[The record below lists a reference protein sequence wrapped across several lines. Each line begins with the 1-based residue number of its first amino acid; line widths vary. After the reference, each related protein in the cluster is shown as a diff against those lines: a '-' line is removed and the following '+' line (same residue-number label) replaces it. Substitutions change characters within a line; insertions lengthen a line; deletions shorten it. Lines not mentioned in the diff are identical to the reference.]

1 MVSWI
6 KTMLTYEKAPGA
18 WSWGLHRITGLGLM
32 FYLYLHILA
41 LTSLQTGPEAFNREM
56 ELFKHP
62 VFMFLEWILFGLVL
76 FHSFNGFRIVLID
89 LAQGSKYHKPL
100 LYWITGISIALFIG
114 MGYIIF
120 FGVFH

>member
-1 MVSWI
+1 MSWI
-6 KTMLTYEKAPGA
+6 KTLLYYEKAPGA

-41 LTSLQTGPEAFNREM
+41 LTALQKGPEAFNVEM
-56 ELFKHP
+56 ELFKQP
-62 VFMFLEWILFGLVL
+62 IFMVLEWLLFGLVL

-100 LYWITGISIALFIG
+100 LYWLVSLSAVMFIG
-114 MGYIIF
+114 MGYVIF
-120 FGVFH
+120 SGVFH

>member
-1 MVSWI
+1 MSWLKI
-6 KTMLTYEKAPGA
+6 ILKYEKAPGA

-41 LTSLQTGPEAFNREM
+41 LTGLQKGPEAFNAEM
-56 ELFKHP
+56 ELFKQP
-62 VFMFLEWILFGLVL
+62 VFMVLEWLLFGLVL

-89 LAQGSKYHKPL
+89 LAEGSKYHKPM
-100 LYWITGISIALFIG
+100 LFWLVG
-114 MGYIIF
+114 LSVTLFLAMGYVIF